1 MNKTISINLGGFF
14 FHIDEDAY
22 QKLTRYFDA
31 VKRSLSPEGRDE
43 IIKDIESRIAELF
56 QERLKNENQVIGLK
70 EVDEVIAIMGQPED
84 YRIDE
89 DEAYSSSKSTFT
101 TSSSRTRKLY
111 RDRDN
116 SILGG
121 VAAGFGHYFGIDPL
135 WVRILFII
143 SPFISFGT
151 SLLIYLIL
159 WILIPEAL
167 TTSQKLEMR
176 GQPINISNIEKKVK
190 EGIGEISDKIN
201 NIDHEKVAN
210 TAKSGANQIA
220 TTLGDVFLAIFKGIA
235 KVIGVFII
243 IFSAMALLGIIIGG
257 IVMMF
262 TSSMPDTF
270 IFNHVN
276 SPFEINMPLWLQGIL
291 LILSIGIPL
300 FFLLLLGFKL
310 LLSNMRPVGN
320 YFKISLLAVWVVSI
334 ITLAYF
340 GIKQATEKG
349 YEGKSVQKEE
359 ILIQPTDTLHV
370 KMLFNDYFTKNVNN
384 RESGKYTHDENNNE
398 IIYSNNV
405 RLHLMKTEKT
415 TPYLQVERKA
425 NGKSHADAKSYAD
438 KINYNFEIQGN
449 NINLDNYFITD
460 FKNKFRD
467 QEVDIY
473 LYLPEGMH
481 FFPDESIS
489 KFLSNWN
496 SDINMYYGEEN
507 NLYMLKGDD
516 LECLSCP
523 TEMNEIEN
531 DSLNENVVIKVND
544 KEVNIK
550 VEENRLNIQ
559 TN

>member
-31 VKRSLSPEGRDE
+31 VKRSLDPEGREE
-43 IIKDIESRIAELF
+43 IISDIESRIAELF
-56 QERLKNENQVIGLK
+56 QERIKNDNQVIGLT

-89 DEAYSSSKSTFT
+89 DESYSSKSTYT
-101 TSSSRTRKLY
+101 RSSSRSRKLF

-159 WILIPEAL
+159 WILIPEAV

-176 GQPINISNIEKKVK
+176 GEAINISNIEKKVK
-190 EGIGEISDKIN
+190 EGIGEISEKIS

-220 TTLGDVFLAIFKGIA
+220 TTIGDIFIAIFKGIA

-243 IFSAMALLGIIIGG
+243 IFAAMALLGIIIGG

-262 TSSMPDTF
+262 TSSMPETF

-276 SPFEINMPLWLQGIL
+276 TPFEFNIPLWIQGLL

-300 FFLLLLGFKL
+300 FFFLLLGLKL
-310 LLSNMRPVGN
+310 LISNMRPVGN
-320 YFKISLLAVWVVSI
+320 YFKISLLAIWIVSLI
-334 ITLAYF
+334 ALGYF
-340 GIKQATEKG
+340 GVKQATEKG
-349 YEGKSVQKEE
+349 YEGKTVHKEQ
-359 ILIQPTDTLHV
+359 IFIQQTDTLHV
-370 KMLFNDYFTKNVNN
+370 KMLYNDFFTKNVN
-384 RESGKYTHDENNNE
+384 RKESGKYTHDENNNE
-398 IIYSNNV
+398 VIYSNNV
-405 RLHLMKTEKT
+405 RLHLMKTEE
-415 TPYLQVERKA
+415 PNAHLQIERTA
-425 NGKSHADAKSYAD
+425 NGSSHSEAKSYAE

-449 NINLDNYFITD
+449 TLNLDNYFTTD
-460 FKNKFRD
+460 FINKFRD
-467 QEVDIY
+467 QEVNIY
-473 LYLPEGMH
+473 LYLPEGIY
-481 FFPDESIS
+481 FYPEESIS
-489 KFLSNWN
+489 KFLTNWN
-496 SDINMYYGEEN
+496 SNISIYYGEED
-507 NLYMLKGDD
+507 NLYQLNENE

-523 TEMNEIEN
+523 EDEMEFDN
-531 DSLNENVVIKVND
+531 DSINENVVIKVND
-544 KEVNIK
+544 KELNIK
-550 VEENRLNIQ
+550 VDENSVNIE
-559 TN
+559 TK

>member
-56 QERLKNENQVIGLK
+56 QERMKNETQVIGLT
-70 EVDEVIAIMGQPED
+70 EIDEVISIMGQPED

-89 DEAYSSSKSTFT
+89 DNSYSSKSTFT
-101 TSSSRTRKLY
+101 TSTSRTRRLY

-151 SLLIYLIL
+151 SVLIYLIL
-159 WILIPEAL
+159 WILIPEAI

-176 GQPINISNIEKKVK
+176 GEAINISNIEKKVK
-190 EGIGEISDKIN
+190 EGIGEISEKIN

-220 TTLGDVFLAIFKGIA
+220 TTIGDLFLAIFRGIA
-235 KVIGVFII
+235 KVMGVFII
-243 IFSAMALLGIIIGG
+243 IFAAMSLLGIIIGG

-276 SPFEINMPLWLQGIL
+276 TPFEINMPLWLQGLL
-291 LILSIGIPL
+291 LILSVGIPL
-300 FFLLLLGFKL
+300 LFFLLLGFKL
-310 LLSNMRPVGN
+310 LISNMRPVGN
-320 YFKISLLAVWVVSI
+320 YFKIALLGIWLISI

-349 YEGKSVQKEE
+349 YEGKTVHREE
-359 ILIQPTDTLHV
+359 IALLANDTLYV
-370 KMLFNDYFTKNVNN
+370 KMTYNDFFTKNVRN
-384 RESGKYTHDENNNE
+384 REHGKYTHDENNNE

-405 RLHLMKTEKT
+405 RLHLMKSETENAHIQIEKT
-415 TPYLQVERKA
+415 A
-425 NGKSHADAKSYAD
+425 NGKSHIDAKSYAE

-449 NINLDNYFITD
+449 RVNLDNYFTTD

-473 LYLPEGMH
+473 LYLPEGIY
-481 FFPDESIS
+481 FYPEESVS
-489 KFLSNWN
+489 KFLTNSN
-496 SDINMYYGEEN
+496 SDISMYYGEED
-507 NLYMLKGDD
+507 NLYQLKSKD
-516 LECLSCP
+516 LDCLSCP
-523 TEMNEIEN
+523 AELIETEN
-531 DSLNENVVIKVND
+531 DSLNENVIIKVND

-550 VEENRLNIQ
+550 LEENSLNIQ
-559 TN
+559 TK

>member
-135 WVRILFII
+135 WIRLAMILIVIAGFG
-143 SPFISFGT
+143 SPIF
-151 SLLIYLIL
+151 IYLIL
-159 WILIPEAL
+159 WIIVPEAI

-176 GQPINISNIEKKVK
+176 GEPINISNIEKKVK

-235 KVIGVFII
+235 KIIGVFII

-276 SPFEINMPLWLQGIL
+276 SPFEINIPLWLQGIL

-320 YFKISLLAVWVVSI
+320 YFKISLLAVWIVSI

-340 GIKQATEKG
+340 GIKLATEKG
-349 YEGKSVQKEE
+349 YEGKTVQKEE

-370 KMLFNDYFTKNVNN
+370 KMLFNDYFTKNVKN
-384 RESGKYTHDENNNE
+384 RESVKLTHDQNNNE

-405 RLHLMKTEKT
+405 RLHLMKTENE
-415 TPYLQVERKA
+415 TPYIQVEKRA
-425 NGKSHADAKSYAD
+425 NGKSHSDAKSYAD

-449 NINLDNYFITD
+449 NINLDNYFTTD
-460 FKNKFRD
+460 SKNKFRD

-496 SDINMYYGEEN
+496 SNINMYYGEEN
-507 NLYMLKGDD
+507 NLYLLKGDD

-523 TEMNEIEN
+523 IEIDEIEN

-544 KEVNIK
+544 KELNIK
-550 VEENRLNIQ
+550 VEENGLNIQ

>member
-56 QERLKNENQVIGLK
+56 HERIKNETHVIGLK

-89 DEAYSSSKSTFT
+89 DESYSSKSTFT
-101 TSSSRTRKLY
+101 TTTSRTRKLY

-151 SLLIYLIL
+151 SILIYLIL
-159 WILIPEAL
+159 WILIPEAV

-176 GQPINISNIEKKVK
+176 GEPINISNIEKKVK

-210 TAKSGANQIA
+210 TAKNGATQIA

-235 KVIGVFII
+235 KIIGVFII

-262 TSSMPDTF
+262 TSSMPETF
-270 IFNHVN
+270 LFNHVN
-276 SPFEINMPLWLQGIL
+276 TPFEFNIPLWLQGVL
-291 LILSIGIPL
+291 LILSVGIPL

-320 YFKISLLAVWVVSI
+320 YFKISLLAIWIVSI
-334 ITLAYF
+334 IALAYF

-349 YEGKSVQKEE
+349 YEGKTVQKEE
-359 ILIQPTDTLHV
+359 LFLQPKDTLKV
-370 KMLFNDYFTKNVNN
+370 KMLYNDFFAKNVKN
-384 RESGKYTHDENNNE
+384 RESSKYTHDENNNE

-405 RLHLMKTEKT
+405 RLHLMKTTKENA
-415 TPYLQVERKA
+415 YIQVERTA

-449 NINLDNYFITD
+449 SITLDNYFTTD

-467 QEVDIY
+467 QEVNIY
-473 LYLPEGMH
+473 LYLPEGIH

-489 KFLSNWN
+489 NFLSNWN
-496 SDINMYYGEEN
+496 SDISMYYGEEN
-507 NLYMLKGDD
+507 NLYLLKGDE

-523 TEMNEIEN
+523 IEIDETEN
-531 DSLNENVVIKVND
+531 DTLNENVTIKVND
-544 KEVNIK
+544 KEVNIQVK
-550 VEENRLNIQ
+550 EDELNIQ
-559 TN
+559 TK

>member
-31 VKRSLSPEGRDE
+31 VKRSLSPEGREE

-89 DEAYSSSKSTFT
+89 ESTYSSKSTFT
-101 TSSSRTRKLY
+101 NSTSRTRKLY

-121 VAAGFGHYFGIDPL
+121 VASGFGHYFGIDPL

-151 SLLIYLIL
+151 SVLIYLIL
-159 WILIPEAL
+159 WILIPEAV

-176 GQPINISNIEKKVK
+176 GEAINISNIEKKVK

-235 KVIGVFII
+235 KVVGVFII

-270 IFNHVN
+270 IFNHVHT
-276 SPFEINMPLWLQGIL
+276 PFEINMPLWIQGLL
-291 LILSIGIPL
+291 LILSVGIPL

-320 YFKISLLAVWVVSI
+320 YFKISLLAIWIVSI

-340 GIKQATEKG
+340 GIQQATEKG
-349 YEGKSVQKEE
+349 YEGKTVLKEE
-359 ILIQPTDTLHV
+359 LVLKPTDTLRV
-370 KMLFNDYFTKNVNN
+370 KMLFNDFFTKNVNN

-405 RLHLMKTEKT
+405 RLHLMKSTDAKAYIQIEKT
-415 TPYLQVERKA
+415 A
-425 NGKSHADAKSYAD
+425 NGKSHADAKSFAD

-449 NINLDNYFITD
+449 SINLDNYYTTD

-467 QEVDIY
+467 QEIDIY
-473 LYLPEGMH
+473 LYLPEGIH
-481 FFPDESIS
+481 FYPDESIS
-489 KFLSNWN
+489 NFLSNWN
-496 SDINMYYGEEN
+496 SDISMYYGKEN
-507 NLYMLKGDD
+507 NLYQLNGDD
-516 LECLSCP
+516 LKCLTCP
-523 TEMNEIEN
+523 VEMNENEN
-531 DSLNENVVIKVND
+531 DSINENVIIKVND
-544 KEVNIK
+544 KELNIK
-550 VEENRLNIQ
+550 VEENGLNIQ
-559 TN
+559 AK